1 MFKESKGIFVIV
13 KTAEQPTYD
22 GYDDEEENLDIYQVQ
37 GVFGGTTS
45 DDCIESIVGRL
56 EVA

>member
-1 MFKESKGIFVIV
+1 MGYDLVFAIL
-13 KTAEQPTYD
+13 KTAERPTYD
-22 GYDDEEENLDIYQVQ
+22 GYDDEEENVDIYRVQ

-56 EVA
+56 EAA